1 MLEPSSEG
9 FTIQGVLYLNF
20 LIYFISMGEL
30 STELKKGLG
39 DKILFSLKISFD
51 VILFIEFIEDNIPEC
66 VYGNLK
72 NSK

>member
-1 MLEPSSEG
+1 M
-9 FTIQGVLYLNF
+9 TIQKLKKQRSKGL
-20 LIYFISMGEL
+20 
-30 STELKKGLG
+30 TELIEKYLG